1 LAELFAK
8 QIMVV
13 IPTMGIVLPRPRH
26 NFGVS
31 MFTNEQN
38 FDESLT
44 TVMDETA
51 EYEDVHL
58 IITDEEVFI
67 RQWDDDREK
76 YEIVCMTHKMFFEL
90 QEALR
95 KPEGMYYVH
104 IEAKKGL

>member
-1 LAELFAK
+1 
-8 QIMVV
+8 
-13 IPTMGIVLPRPRH
+13 MGIVLPHPRH
-26 NFGVS
+26 NFGAR

-38 FDESLT
+38 FDETLT
-44 TVMDETA
+44 TILDETA

-58 IITDEEVFI
+58 IITDDEVFI

>member
-1 LAELFAK
+1 
-8 QIMVV
+8 
-13 IPTMGIVLPRPRH
+13 
-26 NFGVS
+26 

-104 IEAKKGL
+104 VEAKKGL